1 MPNTRKLRALMRH
14 QVADSLLYPVASVV
28 AVVSVLT
35 IILFR

>member
-1 MPNTRKLRALMRH
+1 MNTRKLRALMRH
-14 QVADSLLYPVASVV
+14 PVIDSLLYPVASAV